1 MELFKGENRVVVF
14 GCGGHARSI
23 RNVLY
28 EIEKNTDI
36 LFVDGN
42 AENKEVILGCGAV
55 SAYSLKNEDS
65 YIIGI
70 GDNKKRENL
79 YRHFHHEKTG
89 TCISVVSP
97 SARVGMEADIGEGSF
112 IAFGVYIGPQAR
124 IGVNTI
130 INTGSIVEHET
141 IVGDHTHIAP
151 HATVCGRARIG
162 SHVFC
167 GAGCVV
173 IDKINICDHVVIGA
187 GAVVT
192 EDITYPGTY
201 VGIPAK
207 VRPDQ

>member
-1 MELFKGENRVVVF
+1 MELFKGENRIVVF
-14 GCGGHARSI
+14 GCGGHARSVL
-23 RNVLY
+23 NVLY
-28 EIEKNTDI
+28 EIDQDTDI

-42 AENKEVILGCGAV
+42 AKNKEVILGCRV
-55 SAYSLKNEDS
+55 VPAYPLKNEDP
-65 YIIGI
+65 YIIAI

-151 HATVCGRARIG
+151 HATVCGRVKIG
-162 SHVFC
+162 SNVFC

-173 IDKINICDHVVIGA
+173 IDKINICDNVVIGA

-192 EDITYPGTY
+192 EDIIYPGTY

-207 VRPDQ
+207 VRLNQ

>member
-124 IGVNTI
+124 IG
-130 INTGSIVEHET
+130 
-141 IVGDHTHIAP
+141 
-151 HATVCGRARIG
+151 ATVCGRVRIG